1 MEYILGKK
9 YVAKPNET
17 CSEIH
22 RPSQKQFEMI
32 SLRSSVIF
40 LQVMEGQGSPA
51 LEKSTSQEKGFTK
64 KSANYKTNGLIPT
77 LKIKTKQNKKH
88 HKEKPASIIY

>member
-51 LEKSTSQEKGFTK
+51 LEKSMSQQKGFTK
-64 KSANYKTNGLIPT
+64 NQQIIRQMPNSD
-77 LKIKTKQNKKH
+77 IKNQNKAKQ
-88 HKEKPASIIY
+88 KPP